1 MKMVGVSECVQVK
14 IKYGLGKQVRDAANF
29 SNINRILS
37 FGELIIR
44 DLNVEYF
51 S

>member
-1 MKMVGVSECVQVK
+1 MVGVSECVQVK
-14 IKYGLGKQVRDAANF
+14 IIYGLGKQVRHEANF

-44 DLNVEYF
+44 GLGVEYF
-51 S
+51 P